1 MLALVSIDAN
11 KPSHS
16 LTHCCR
22 VLGIS
27 EICGQTPKVC
37 VSAGPQCIENPLPS
51 RPCCPGCQRTLNQFD
66 IRFPAS
72 RSFILCPIACEA
84 VQICASAIFLLSEGH
99 SAFPDQRMALFSS
112 RFQFRGESS
121 PVSFRSKR
129 RPFCGEN
136 WGLLAKI
143 CRLKKTQDC
152 MVDQVESEPFSTP
165 EFRQQT
171 QFGSEL
177 VQSPIARYADRMC
190 Q

>member
-1 MLALVSIDAN
+1 MHRRSSASPRRNGPTAVIAQSGPRTTA
-11 KPSHS
+11 SGQV
-16 LTHCCR
+16 THGR
-22 VLGIS
+22 VAAASYADRSFVATRPRSAKIS
-27 EICGQTPKVC
+27 G
-37 VSAGPQCIENPLPS
+37 SAEPECIENPLPS

-136 WGLLAKI
+136 WGLLAII
-143 CRLKKTQDC
+143 CRFKKT
-152 MVDQVESEPFSTP
+152 
-165 EFRQQT
+165 
-171 QFGSEL
+171 
-177 VQSPIARYADRMC
+177 
-190 Q
+190 